1 MKKDNTNPDDLK
13 IALDELRAINNVLD
27 KICRIRET
35 NHIMKIIISELIN
48 LTEADQGVINLIS
61 PAKDQN
67 LATVIRINK
76 AEPDGI
82 PFKIHD
88 SICGWVIENKKQLKI
103 DDLNADSR
111 FTGFSSKDNKIM
123 SVVCCPMYVRD
134 EIIGLTSLIRGK
146 DKPPF
151 GEEQCR
157 LAGIIS
163 AQSAH
168 ILSNA
173 LLLEELAANNQLLEV
188 SQGKLHEENTR
199 LKGQLGST
207 FVFENLIGK
216 SQPMKDVL
224 TLLSKVSGNDS
235 PALIL
240 GETGTG
246 KDLIARAI
254 HFNSS
259 RKDKNFVVK
268 NCSIKTETLLESE
281 LFGHIK
287 GSFTGAVKDKTG
299 LFKEANGG
307 TIFLDEI
314 GDAPLSTQAAI
325 LRVIEN
331 GEIRPIGASTTE
343 FVNVR
348 VISATNKDLKA
359 EIKKGTFREDLFYRL
374 NTFLINLPPLRQRPE
389 DIPLLVNHFLRK
401 LKIKLN
407 CENLAI
413 SPDALDA
420 ITRYSWPGNVRQ
432 LENEL
437 ERAAVVCDNKGVI
450 DIHDLSAELATGISD
465 SNNSSVNRGQLR
477 EAVEQVEKEL
487 IVSSLHKN
495 KGNILQT
502 AKVLGLTRKGLKDKM
517 VRYGLRDDTKDDEL
531 SNGEN
536 EE

>member
-1 MKKDNTNPDDLK
+1 MKNDNTNINDLI

-35 NHIMKIIISELIN
+35 NHIMKIIISELIK

-61 PAKDQN
+61 SSKNQN
-67 LATVIRINK
+67 LATIVRINK
-76 AEPDGI
+76 AESDGV

-88 SICGWVIENKKQLKI
+88 SICGWVIENKRLLKI

-111 FTGFSSKDNKIM
+111 FSGISSKDNPVR
-123 SVVCCPMYVRD
+123 SVVCCPMFVRD
-134 EIIGLTSLIRGK
+134 EIIGLTSLIRSK
-146 DKPPF
+146 DRRPF
-151 GEEQCR
+151 SDEQCR

-173 LLLEELAANNQLLEV
+173 LLLEEIAAKNQLLV
-188 SQGKLHEENTR
+188 LSQGKLNEENIR

-207 FVFENLIGK
+207 FVYENLIGK

-235 PALIL
+235 PVLIL

-254 HFNSS
+254 HFNGG
-259 RKDKNFVVK
+259 RKDRNFVVK

-281 LFGHIK
+281 LFGHVK
-287 GSFTGAVKDKTG
+287 GSFTGAVRDKIG
-299 LFKEANGG
+299 LFKEADGG

-331 GEIRPIGASTTE
+331 GEIRPIGASATE

-348 VISATNKDLKA
+348 VISATNKDLKS
-359 EIKKGTFREDLFYRL
+359 EIKKGTFREDLYYRL
-374 NTFLINLPPLRQRPE
+374 NMFLINLPPLRQRPD
-389 DIPLLVNHFLRK
+389 DIPLLVKHFLGI

-413 SPDALDA
+413 SPEALDA
-420 ITRYSWPGNVRQ
+420 IARYSWPGNVRQ

-437 ERAAVVCDNKGVI
+437 ERAAVVCDNKGKI
-450 DIHDLSAELATGISD
+450 DIHDLSPELVAGVSAL
-465 SNNSSVNRGQLR
+465 NNGGQNRGQLR
-477 EAVEQVEKEL
+477 EKVEQVEKD
-487 IVSSLHKN
+487 IIISSLHKN

-502 AKVLGLTRKGLKDKM
+502 AKALGLTRKGLKDKM
-517 VRYGLRDDTKDDEL
+517 VRYGLRDDSGNDDE
-531 SNGEN
+531 SDIKD
-536 EE
+536 

>member
-1 MKKDNTNPDDLK
+1 MKNGHTNPNDLK

-35 NHIMKIIISELIN
+35 NHIMKIIVSELIN

-61 PAKDQN
+61 PSKDQN
-67 LATVIRINK
+67 LATIIRINK

-88 SICGWVIENKKQLKI
+88 SICGWVIENKRQLKI
-103 DDLNADSR
+103 DNLNADTR
-111 FTGFSSKDNKIM
+111 FSPTDNQVK
-123 SVVCCPMYVRD
+123 SVICCPMFVRD
-134 EIIGLTSLIRGK
+134 EIIGLTSLIRSK
-146 DKPPF
+146 DRQPF
-151 GEEQCR
+151 SDEQCR

-173 LLLEELAANNQLLEV
+173 LLLEELAAKNQMLEI
-188 SQGKLHEENTR
+188 SRGKLNEENAR

-216 SQPMKDVL
+216 SRPMKDVL
-224 TLLSKVSGNDS
+224 TLLSKVSCNDS
-235 PALIL
+235 PVLIL

-254 HFNSS
+254 HFNSG

-281 LFGHIK
+281 LFGHVK
-287 GSFTGAVKDKTG
+287 GSFTGAVRDKIG
-299 LFKEANGG
+299 LFREANGG

-331 GEIRPIGASTTE
+331 GEIRPIGAGSTE

-359 EIKKGTFREDLFYRL
+359 EIKKGIFREDLYYRL

-407 CENLAI
+407 SENLAI
-413 SPDALDA
+413 SPEALDA

-450 DIHDLSAELATGISD
+450 DIHDLSSELTTNVSAV
-465 SNNSSVNRGQLR
+465 NNGNTNRGQLR
-477 EAVEQVEKEL
+477 EMVEQVERDL
-487 IVSSLHKN
+487 IVSSLHNN

-502 AKVLGLTRKGLKDKM
+502 AKALGLTRKGLKDKM
-517 VRYGLRDDTKDDEL
+517 VRYGLRDDSSEDNKSD
-531 SNGEN
+531 S
-536 EE
+536 

>member
-1 MKKDNTNPDDLK
+1 MNKDDSDLQRF
-13 IALDELRAINNVLD
+13 IAAIDELRAINNVLD
-27 KICRIRET
+27 KICRVRET

-48 LTEADQGVINLIS
+48 LIKADQGVINLVS
-61 PAKDQN
+61 QSGNDN
-67 LATVIRINK
+67 LATIVRAQK
-76 AEPDGI
+76 SEPEGL
-82 PFKIHD
+82 PFKISD
-88 SICGWVIENKKQLKI
+88 SICGWVIENKKLLKI
-103 DDLNADSR
+103 DDINTDPRFSGLSAKDS
-111 FTGFSSKDNKIM
+111 KVK
-123 SVVCCPMYVRD
+123 SVICFPMLVRN
-134 EIIGLTSLIRGK
+134 EIIGLTSLIRGD
-146 DKPPF
+146 DKQPF
-151 GEEQCR
+151 SDEHCR

-173 LLLEELAANNQLLEV
+173 LLLEELAAKNQLLEI

-235 PALIL
+235 PVLIL

-254 HFNSS
+254 HFNSR
-259 RKDKNFVVK
+259 RKEKHFVVK

-281 LFGHIK
+281 LFGHVK
-287 GSFTGAVKDKTG
+287 GSFTGAVRDKIG

-374 NTFLINLPPLRQRPE
+374 NTFLISLPPLRQRPD

-407 CENLAI
+407 CEILAI
-413 SPDALDA
+413 SPEALDA

-450 DIHDLSAELATGISD
+450 DIHDLSAELATGFSAL
-465 SNNSSVNRGQLR
+465 NNGNVNRGQLR
-477 EAVEQVEKEL
+477 EIVEQVEKDL

-502 AKVLGLTRKGLKDKM
+502 AKALGLTRKGLKDKM
-517 VRYGLRDDTKDDEL
+517 VRYGLRDDTNDDEQ
-531 SNGEN
+531 SNSET